1 MAGGR
6 SENESA
12 ASGKETE
19 AMLRERHATNKA
31 GRLTERTQ
39 THAHAA
45 KETEGGRE
53 REREGG
59 REMEAGRASQIGS
72 RYATPMQLVREE
84 GRRPRTSP
92 TDTCVYD

>member
-31 GRLTERTQ
+31 GRLTERIQ

-45 KETEGGRE
+45 NEMEGGRE
-53 REREGG
+53 REKEGG
-59 REMEAGRASQIGS
+59 REREAGRASQIGS
-72 RYATPMQLVREE
+72 RYATPMQSVREE
-84 GRRPRTSP
+84 DRRPTTSP
-92 TDTCVYD
+92 TGAYV